1 MKVRVYL
8 DNSVVSK
15 ALENELNELGI
26 EFTPVREDKSSRP
39 LPALETNRVLIRG
52 LNNIRRYFLHESPA
66 M

>member
-26 EFTPVREDKSSRP
+26 EFTPVREDQEFAATAGARDESRSDSRP
-39 LPALETNRVLIRG
+39 E
-52 LNNIRRYFLHESPA
+52 
-66 M
+66 